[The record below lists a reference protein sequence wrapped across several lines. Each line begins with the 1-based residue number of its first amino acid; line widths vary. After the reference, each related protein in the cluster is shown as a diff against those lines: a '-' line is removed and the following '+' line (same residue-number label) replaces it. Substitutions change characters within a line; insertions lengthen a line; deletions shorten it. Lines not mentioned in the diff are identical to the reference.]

1 MAGPVTPYDEAASDY
16 TDSRDLP
23 VPGVSKADVGLTVLE
38 LLEEYKEEYGRQRRL
53 IEEAEVRERIVLG
66 EQWYG
71 RDPMVESMVTDGY
84 DVGAGLIQENLLYPY
99 CLTYS
104 ARVNQGRVAPK
115 AFPFAPTQEKVIA
128 ARAVDQVLDYERH
141 RCDENKLILN
151 AAFLVQC
158 HGDVYFYPTWSDR
171 DGPHLVEQPTADDIG
186 PVLDENGAPVTET
199 QWEYGGT
206 MEEVIAAPNYWTDPC
221 DEFEHCSYVVVRR
234 PALSPVYAR
243 RMLETAGF
251 VDVDPP
257 EDSTLPR
264 RNPSDLEVRGVEC
277 FEMWSKPGA
286 RFKDGHFALVVGGY
300 VCKSVPYEK
309 DEQGRYLYDG
319 ELPGAVWKLG
329 EIRGSPR
336 GKTHV
341 ANAIHPQ
348 RLINS
353 TLRTILRLTEMAG
366 VAAFIGPSGIVRELR
381 YGGRRTIANDGSR
394 DKDPRVFQGPEVA
407 ASLFNVYMNAR
418 RSLGDVFGIN
428 EATTTGGDP
437 TQTESG
443 KQLET
448 ASALDAQKLATPRAN
463 LERARWRVDKHKVSL
478 ARAKWGTPRL
488 VRVLE
493 PDGAVNA
500 AFIKGADLE
509 GADVVLETSS
519 GILNSRIGGMRR
531 AEERAA
537 GGLISPEA
545 GGEMSQTGLSST
557 IGDQQSIARV
567 DAQGLSALRG
577 QPQQPLPDVDPKAA
591 ADHLRAVL
599 HSSAGAQGNRGALV
613 QLIAA
618 YEAMAQQAPA
628 QPDNG
633 TGRMPQGAVKPT
645 DSSQAEL
652 SRQEQK

>member
-1 MAGPVTPYDEAASDY
+1 MAGPTSPYDDAASLMSD
-16 TDSRDLP
+16 TVDGRDLP
-23 VPGVSKADVGLTVLE
+23 VPGAEGSDEGLTVLQ
-38 LLEEYKEEYGRQRRL
+38 LLEEYKQEYGRQRKL

-71 RDPMVESMVTDGY
+71 RDPFVETMTMDAV
-84 DVGAGLIQENLLYPY
+84 DVGAGVIQENLLYPY

-115 AFPFAPTQEKVIA
+115 GLPFAPTPDKVMA
-128 ARAVDQVLDYERH
+128 AEAVDRVLDYERH
-141 RCDENKLILN
+141 RCDENKIILN

-171 DGPHLVEQPTADDIG
+171 DGPHLVQQPTLDDIG
-186 PVLDENGAPVTET
+186 EQYDEAGNVVTET

-206 MEEVIAAPNYWTDPC
+206 VEEVIPAPDYWTDPC
-221 DEFEHCSYVVVRR
+221 DEFERCSYVVVRR

-243 RMLETAGF
+243 KMLERAGF
-251 VDVDPP
+251 VDVVPP
-257 EDSTLPR
+257 EDATLPR
-264 RNPSDLEVRGVEC
+264 RNPSDLDVRGVEV

-286 RFKDGHFALVVGGY
+286 RFKDGHYAVVVGGY
-300 VCKSVPYEK
+300 VCKSVPYER
-309 DEQGRYLYDG
+309 DEQGRYIYDG

-353 TLRTILRLTEMAG
+353 VLRSILRLTEMSG
-366 VAAFIGPSGIVRELR
+366 VAAFIGPSGLTRELR
-381 YGGRRTIANDGSR
+381 FGGRRTIYNDGAKE
-394 DKDPRVFQGPEVA
+394 KDPRVIQGPEVPA
-407 ASLFNVYMNAR
+407 TLFNVYMNAR

-463 LERARWRVDKHKVSL
+463 LERARWRVDKHKVAL
-478 ARAKWGTPRL
+478 ARAKWGTARL

-493 PDGAVNA
+493 P
-500 AFIKGADLE
+500 
-509 GADVVLETSS
+509 
-519 GILNSRIGGMRR
+519 
-531 AEERAA
+531 
-537 GGLISPEA
+537 
-545 GGEMSQTGLSST
+545 
-557 IGDQQSIARV
+557 
-567 DAQGLSALRG
+567 
-577 QPQQPLPDVDPKAA
+577 
-591 ADHLRAVL
+591 
-599 HSSAGAQGNRGALV
+599 
-613 QLIAA
+613 
-618 YEAMAQQAPA
+618 
-628 QPDNG
+628 
-633 TGRMPQGAVKPT
+633 T
-645 DSSQAEL
+645 D
-652 SRQEQK
+652 